1 MTQRGGGRSDAL
13 TERLSVY
20 ITDAKLPEKA
30 AGEDRFES
38 VPTVT
43 AARAKHELLLLYLVD
58 SSAEE
63 PKREAFE
70 SVMFGSEELAV
81 ALRCFHLVRIDIAA
95 DAEAKVKYGRRL
107 PVFLPSDENGKSSG
121 DIALTGYKA
130 AITGLI
136 SLLEKSASGH
146 VKPTLSTFISD
157 YRGVVHDLSV
167 IELQRKA
174 MKDRIAR
181 LTDEKKKPAWRRMP
195 RCWIRKNRNCSGRS
209 GISSNVRRSCRAM
222 QTQKVRPKAR
232 PVSATVALH
241 KTTPVATLACRE
253 LHFPRNETS
262 AAIAAAAAT
271 RRGAE
276 EDQLCSAVGLH
287 LEHRRHAAKEVQLLD
302 DVTVDISG
310 FMMREIPGSGP
321 VNTFLLINDACGCN
335 GTPKMN
341 EIVFCALA
349 EGVTMDVKPGI
360 VHVIGK
366 LFVGEQKEDGEVIA
380 LYSMDADSVQ

>member
-1 MTQRGGGRSDAL
+1 MSPKDAKDSPPLHKETHVLAELKATWSFFLTACTLSILAAPAMTQRGGGRSDAL

-181 LTDEKKKPAWRRMP
+181 LTDEKKKA
-195 RCWIRKNRNCSGRS
+195 S
-209 GISSNVRRSCRAM
+209 
-222 QTQKVRPKAR
+222 
-232 PVSATVALH
+232 
-241 KTTPVATLACRE
+241 
-253 LHFPRNETS
+253 
-262 AAIAAAAAT
+262 
-271 RRGAE
+271 
-276 EDQLCSAVGLH
+276 
-287 LEHRRHAAKEVQLLD
+287 LEKDASLLD
-302 DVTVDISG
+302 T
-310 FMMREIPGSGP
+310 E
-321 VNTFLLINDACGCN
+321 
-335 GTPKMN
+335 
-341 EIVFCALA
+341 
-349 EGVTMDVKPGI
+349 
-360 VHVIGK
+360 
-366 LFVGEQKEDGEVIA
+366 EQKLLGKERDIIERAKV
-380 LYSMDADSVQ
+380 LPRDADAKKFDPKRGR